1 MNAGRIVLGALCAAL
16 ALAVGCKSYHYDET
30 GSPPPLSQSSPASG
44 SGVPQGTGQ
53 GGGARAG
60 TAAADAGDPFDKAMK
75 DIEAARNLPL
85 PDGNYR
91 IDVERIWVDAND
103 SLAIDG
109 MFAYADEH
117 WTVAGGAPP
126 SVPGGM
132 RVGVTKGN
140 FSASL
145 NVALKN
151 SKSSSREQLMLVTVA
166 DYPAS
171 IQVGEVRYAAPFSV
185 PGATGVVIF
194 PSGQMVGTSMEVL
207 VRPAG
212 QGLAQVSLT
221 PVFSALGKAGETV
234 KVTSMT
240 TTVVAPIGQPFLI
253 ANHAQEHNDVTT
265 TLFSR
270 TTSSGSQQAVLVLRV
285 TGG

>member
-1 MNAGRIVLGALCAAL
+1 MKTARFAWLGLIAAL
-16 ALAVGCKSYHYDET
+16 GCKSYHYDESPAS
-30 GSPPPLSQSSPASG
+30 SPPPLSQSGSPATTSASDG
-44 SGVPQGTGQ
+44 SRTAP
-53 GGGARAG
+53 
-60 TAAADAGDPFDKAMK
+60 TAAKSGDPFDQAMK
-75 DIEAARNLPL
+75 EIEAARNLPL
-85 PDGNYR
+85 PEGNYR

-103 SLAIDG
+103 SLTIES
-109 MFAYADEH
+109 MFEYADEH
-117 WTVAGGAPP
+117 WTVGGGAP
-126 SVPGGM
+126 STVPGGV

-140 FSASL
+140 FSANL

-151 SKSSSREQLMLVTVA
+151 SKSSSREQIMLVTVA
-166 DYPAS
+166 DYPAM

-185 PGATGVVIF
+185 PGTSGVVIF
-194 PSGQMVGTSMEVL
+194 PSGQMVGTSLEVL

-221 PVFSALGKAGETV
+221 PVFSGLGKGGETV

-270 TTSSGSQQAVLVLRV
+270 TTNSGSQQAVLVLRV

>member
-1 MNAGRIVLGALCAAL
+1 MKTAWIACVGLVAAL
-16 ALAVGCKSYHYDET
+16 GCKSYHYEERQPQ
-30 GSPPPLSQSSPASG
+30 SPPPLSQSGSPSPSPGGSG
-44 SGVPQGTGQ
+44 SQP
-53 GGGARAG
+53 
-60 TAAADAGDPFDKAMK
+60 TAAKSGDPFDQAMK
-75 DIEAARNLPL
+75 EIEAARNLPL
-85 PDGNYR
+85 PEGNYR

-103 SLAIDG
+103 SLTIES
-109 MFAYADEH
+109 MFEYADEH

-126 SVPGGM
+126 TVPGGV

-140 FSASL
+140 FSANL

-151 SKSSSREQLMLVTVA
+151 SKSSSREQIMLVTVA

-171 IQVGEVRYAAPFSV
+171 IQVGQVRYAAPFSV
-185 PGATGVVIF
+185 PGVSGVVLF
-194 PSGQMVGTSMEVL
+194 PAGQMVGTSMEVL

-212 QGLAQVSLT
+212 QGYAQVSLT
-221 PVFSALGKAGETV
+221 PVFSSLGNGGETV

-270 TTSSGSQQAVLVLRV
+270 ATSSGNQQAVLVLRV

>member
-1 MNAGRIVLGALCAAL
+1 MNVLTSFGVGLVLVL
-16 ALAVGCKSYHYDET
+16 AFGCKSYHYDET
-30 GSPPPLSQSSPASG
+30 RSPPPLSQSGGAGAASG
-44 SGVPQGTGQ
+44 DSRGASSG
-53 GGGARAG
+53 AG
-60 TAAADAGDPFDKAMK
+60 TSTSGGAADARDPFDRAM
-75 DIEAARNLPL
+75 DEIDAARNLPL
-85 PDGNYR
+85 PEGNYR

-126 SVPGGM
+126 TVPGGV

-185 PGATGVVIF
+185 PGGSGIVVF
-194 PSGQMVGTSMEVL
+194 PSGQMVGTSLEVL
-207 VRPAG
+207 VRAAG

-221 PVFSALGKAGETV
+221 PVFSALGKGGETV
-234 KVTSMT
+234 RVTSMT
-240 TTVVAPIGQPFLI
+240 TTVFAPIGQPFLI
-253 ANHAQEHNDVTT
+253 ANHSQQHNDVTT